1 MPYDH
6 SLTQQAQEVM
16 NTSILSRIQKINE
29 NEMNALYAKS
39 RPDYAA
45 LRRFLLDTSTL
56 TSPGFVLRRYI
67 QTKFPHFLTDA
78 QGNLL
83 RPGVDY
89 TDLTRNANVPWE
101 KDGSTA
107 IVDQVAKKLA
117 HICAQNHKQNPD
129 YPNLTKTTWHN
140 YLTDSQPQ
148 ADRILM
154 IAVTLQMDVETTK
167 EYCLACGY
175 DGYSARNPLD
185 MICYYCQQWP
195 EQYDWPK
202 VLELF
207 RRFQQQVRFQTAASS
222 APPAE
227 APAGQTARL
236 YRRFSDLF
244 NASLP
249 ADQQDQALIS
259 MMAGHAD
266 QFLSYRW
273 SARGDSRSNVW
284 EDARECARKTTR
296 KNARADAYPGLQRA
310 GYFSRTNRL
319 YYMRLLQYLAALYP
333 QVEHDAVPESAYRSL
348 YPNRTK
354 DADDPAPRGYV
365 SLDHILAHVARA
377 KKSQA
382 EVQENLDIYIR
393 GITYP
398 LKQHAGLLDLEDL
411 MDAMYSPADW
421 NFGLWEEE
429 GELAGYKP
437 KPTKSKK
444 NIPPTKGDY
453 VFCRDYITRA
463 RAILHIKYSK
473 NNALI
478 NPAVCRKDIL
488 LLGYFLL
495 RGLQSLCNPPV
506 QEWPAAIRE
515 LLSGGHLFTDT
526 FPSLAPQSEQ
536 QLADLLR
543 PFDSTMQQILSQL
556 RPESS
561 AQAYDIQAV
570 LHHCLDLLLDQFGFL
585 PLYLPAVFDRF
596 VRLSLM
602 MDNQDSPLPL
612 LLLTPFKAP
621 YHEA

>member
-89 TDLTRNANVPWE
+89 TDLTHTANVPWE

-207 RRFQQQVRFQTAASS
+207 RRFQQQVRLQTAASS
-222 APPAE
+222 APPVE

-236 YRRFSDLF
+236 YRWFSDLF

-249 ADQQDQALIS
+249 ADQRDQALITL
-259 MMAGHAD
+259 MAGHAD

-273 SARGDSRSNVW
+273 SARGDSWENVR
-284 EDARECARKTTR
+284 EDAREDVQE
-296 KNARADAYPGLQRA
+296 NARADAYPGLQRA

-319 YYMRLLQYLAALYP
+319 YYMRLLQYLAVLYP

-365 SLDHILAHVARA
+365 SLDHILAHTARA

-382 EVQENLDIYIR
+382 EVKENLMECIR
-393 GITYP
+393 PISYP
-398 LKQHAGLLDLEDL
+398 LKQSAGLPDLKDL
-411 MDAMYSPADW
+411 TAAMYSYAGWD
-421 NFGLWEEE
+421 FCAWEAE
-429 GELAGYKP
+429 GERTGYKP

-444 NIPPTKGDY
+444 NIPPTKDDY
-453 VFCRDYITRA
+453 VFCKDYITRA

-478 NPAVCRKDIL
+478 SPAVCRKDIL

-495 RGLQSLCNPPV
+495 QGMQDLHHTSGQA
-506 QEWPAAIRE
+506 WPDPIQE
-515 LLSGGHLFTDT
+515 LLNGGHLFTDT

-556 RPESS
+556 WPESS

>member
-16 NTSILSRIQKINE
+16 NISILSRIQKINE

-83 RPGVDY
+83 RPGADY
-89 TDLTRNANVPWE
+89 NDLTHNANVPWE

-207 RRFQQQVRFQTAASS
+207 RRFQQQAGLQTAASS
-222 APPAE
+222 ASPAE
-227 APAGQTARL
+227 APAGQTVRL
-236 YRRFSDLF
+236 YRWFSDLF

-249 ADQQDQALIS
+249 ADQRDQALIS
-259 MMAGHAD
+259 LMAGHAD

-273 SARGDSRSNVW
+273 SARGDSWENVW
-284 EDARECARKTTR
+284 EDVRADAQE
-296 KNARADAYPGLQRA
+296 NARADAYPGLQRA

-333 QVEHDAVPESAYRSL
+333 EMERDAVPESVYRSL

-354 DADDPAPRGYV
+354 DADDPAIGGYV
-365 SLDHILAHVARA
+365 SLDHILAYVAQA
-377 KKSQA
+377 KKSKA
-382 EVQENLDIYIR
+382 EVQENLEAYIHPVF
-393 GITYP
+393 YP
-398 LKQHAGLLDLEDL
+398 LKQDAGLPDLKDL
-411 MDAMYSPADW
+411 IAAMQLFADW
-421 NFGLWEEE
+421 NFCAWETE

-444 NIPPTKGDY
+444 NIPPTKDDY

-463 RAILHIKYSK
+463 RAILYIKYSK

-478 NPAVCRKDIL
+478 SPAVCRKDIL

-495 RGLQSLCNPPV
+495 RGLQGLYNPPV

-515 LLSGGHLFTDT
+515 LLSGGHLFTDA
-526 FPSLAPQSEQ
+526 FPSLAPQSDQ

>member
-89 TDLTRNANVPWE
+89 TDLTRTANVPWE

-236 YRRFSDLF
+236 YRWFSDLF

-249 ADQQDQALIS
+249 ADQRDQALIS
-259 MMAGHAD
+259 LMAGHAD

-273 SARGDSRSNVW
+273 SARGDSWENIW
-284 EDARECARKTTR
+284 EDVRADAQE
-296 KNARADAYPGLQRA
+296 NARADAYPGLQRA

-333 QVEHDAVPESAYRSL
+333 EVERDAVPESVYRSL

-354 DADDPAPRGYV
+354 DADDPAIGGYV
-365 SLDHILAHVARA
+365 SLDHILAHVAQA

-382 EVQENLDIYIR
+382 EVKENLEAYIHP
-393 GITYP
+393 IFYP
-398 LKQHAGLLDLEDL
+398 LKQDAGLPDLKDL
-411 MDAMYSPADW
+411 TAAMYSYAGWD
-421 NFGLWEEE
+421 FCAWEAE
-429 GELAGYKP
+429 GERTGYKP

-444 NIPPTKGDY
+444 NIPPTKDDY
-453 VFCRDYITRA
+453 VFCKDYITRA

-478 NPAVCRKDIL
+478 SPAVCRKDIL

-495 RGLQSLCNPPV
+495 QGMQDLHHTSGQV
-506 QEWPAAIRE
+506 WPDPIQE
-515 LLSGGHLFTDT
+515 LLNGGHLFTDT
-526 FPSLAPQSEQ
+526 FPSLAPQSDQ

-556 RPESS
+556 WPESS

>member
-16 NTSILSRIQKINE
+16 STSILSRIQKINE

-89 TDLTRNANVPWE
+89 TDLTRTANVPWE

-207 RRFQQQVRFQTAASS
+207 RRFQQQAGLQTAASS

-236 YRRFSDLF
+236 YRWFSDLF

-249 ADQQDQALIS
+249 ADQRDQALITL
-259 MMAGHAD
+259 MAGHAD

-273 SARGDSRSNVW
+273 SVRGDSWENVW
-284 EDARECARKTTR
+284 KDAREDAQE
-296 KNARADAYPGLQRA
+296 NARADAYPGLQRA

-333 QVEHDAVPESAYRSL
+333 EVERDAVPESVYRSL

-354 DADDPAPRGYV
+354 DADDPAPKGYV
-365 SLDHILAHVARA
+365 SLDHILAHTARA

-382 EVQENLDIYIR
+382 EVKENLMEYIR
-393 GITYP
+393 PISYP
-398 LKQHAGLLDLEDL
+398 LKQSAGLPDLKDL
-411 MDAMYSPADW
+411 TAAMYSYAGWD
-421 NFGLWEEE
+421 FCAWEAE
-429 GELAGYKP
+429 GERTGYKP

-444 NIPPTKGDY
+444 NIPPTKDDY
-453 VFCRDYITRA
+453 VFCKDYITRA

-495 RGLQSLCNPPV
+495 QGMQDLHHTSGQA
-506 QEWPAAIRE
+506 WPDPIQE
-515 LLSGGHLFTDT
+515 LLNGGHLFTDT

-556 RPESS
+556 WPESS

>member
-89 TDLTRNANVPWE
+89 TDLTRTANVPWE

-207 RRFQQQVRFQTAASS
+207 RRFQQQAGLQTAASS

-236 YRRFSDLF
+236 YRWFSDLF

-249 ADQQDQALIS
+249 ADQRDQALITL
-259 MMAGHAD
+259 MAGHAD

-273 SARGDSRSNVW
+273 SVRGDSWENVW
-284 EDARECARKTTR
+284 KDAREDAQE
-296 KNARADAYPGLQRA
+296 NARADAYPGLQRA

-333 QVEHDAVPESAYRSL
+333 KVKRNAVQEPTYRTL

-354 DADDPAPRGYV
+354 DADDPAPKGYV
-365 SLDHILAHVARA
+365 SLDHILAHTARA

-382 EVQENLDIYIR
+382 EVKENLMEYIR
-393 GITYP
+393 PISYP
-398 LKQHAGLLDLEDL
+398 LKQSAGLPDLKDL
-411 MDAMYSPADW
+411 TAAMYSYAGWD
-421 NFGLWEEE
+421 FCAWEAE
-429 GELAGYKP
+429 GERTGYKP

-444 NIPPTKGDY
+444 NIPPTKDDY
-453 VFCRDYITRA
+453 VFCKDYITRA

-478 NPAVCRKDIL
+478 SPAVCRKDIL

-495 RGLQSLCNPPV
+495 QGMQDLHHTSGQA
-506 QEWPAAIRE
+506 WPDPIQE
-515 LLSGGHLFTDT
+515 LLNGGHLFTDT

-556 RPESS
+556 WPESS

>member
-78 QGNLL
+78 QDNLL
-83 RPGVDY
+83 CLGVDY
-89 TDLTRNANVPWE
+89 TDLTRTANVPWE

-154 IAVTLQMDVETTK
+154 IAITLQMDVETTK

-207 RRFQQQVRFQTAASS
+207 RRFQQQAGFQTAASS
-222 APPAE
+222 VPPAE

-236 YRRFSDLF
+236 YRWFSDLF

-249 ADQQDQALIS
+249 ADQRDQALITL
-259 MMAGHAD
+259 MAGHAD

-273 SARGDSRSNVW
+273 SARGDSWENVR
-284 EDARECARKTTR
+284 EDAREDAQE
-296 KNARADAYPGLQRA
+296 NARADAYPGLQRA

-333 QVEHDAVPESAYRSL
+333 EVERDAVPESVYRSL

-354 DADDPAPRGYV
+354 DADDPAIGGYV
-365 SLDHILAHVARA
+365 SLDHILAHVAQA

-382 EVQENLDIYIR
+382 EVKENLMEYIR
-393 GITYP
+393 PISYP
-398 LKQHAGLLDLEDL
+398 LKQSAGLPDLKDL
-411 MDAMYSPADW
+411 TAAMYSYAGWD
-421 NFGLWEEE
+421 FCAWEAE
-429 GELAGYKP
+429 GERTGYKP

-444 NIPPTKGDY
+444 NIPPTKDDY
-453 VFCRDYITRA
+453 VFCKDYITRA

-478 NPAVCRKDIL
+478 SPAVCRKDIL

-495 RGLQSLCNPPV
+495 QGMQDLHHTSGQA
-506 QEWPAAIRE
+506 WPDPIQE
-515 LLSGGHLFTDT
+515 LLNGGHLFTDT
-526 FPSLAPQSEQ
+526 FPSLAPQSDQ

-556 RPESS
+556 WPESS

>member
-1 MPYDH
+1 
-6 SLTQQAQEVM
+6 M

-83 RPGVDY
+83 RPEVDY
-89 TDLTRNANVPWE
+89 NDLTRNANIPWE
-101 KDGSTA
+101 KDGSTD

-117 HICAQNHKQNPD
+117 HICAQNHKQNSD

-185 MICYYCQQWP
+185 MVCYYCQQWP

-207 RRFQQQVRFQTAASS
+207 HRFQQQAGLQTAASS

-236 YRRFSDLF
+236 YRWFSDLF

-249 ADQQDQALIS
+249 ADQRDQALVS
-259 MMAGHAD
+259 LMADHAD
-266 QFLSYRW
+266 QFLSYCW
-273 SARGDSRSNVW
+273 SARGDSRENVW
-284 EDARECARKTTR
+284 EDAREDAQE
-296 KNARADAYPGLQRA
+296 NARADACPSLQQT

-333 QVEHDAVPESAYRSL
+333 EVERNAILESDYKYL

-354 DADDPAPRGYV
+354 DADDPAIEGYV

-377 KKSQA
+377 KKSKA
-382 EVQENLDIYIR
+382 DVRKSLKVYIR
-393 GITYP
+393 PIPYP
-398 LKQHAGLLDLEDL
+398 LKQSAGLPDLKDL
-411 MDAMYSPADW
+411 TSAMYFYADW
-421 NFGLWEEE
+421 DFRAWEAE
-429 GELAGYKP
+429 GDRIGYKP

-444 NIPPTKGDY
+444 NIPPTKDDY
-453 VFCRDYITRA
+453 VFCRDYRTRA

-478 NPAVCRKDIL
+478 SPAVCRKDIL

-495 RGLQSLCNPPV
+495 QGMQDLHHTSGQA
-506 QEWPAAIRE
+506 WPDPIQD
-515 LLSGGHLFTDT
+515 LLNGGHLFTD
-526 FPSLAPQSEQ
+526 PVDSLKPHSEE
-536 QLADLLR
+536 QLTEVLQ
-543 PFDSTMQQILSQL
+543 PFDRTMQQILSQL

-561 AQAYDIQAV
+561 AQIYDIQAV
-570 LHHCLDLLLDQFGFL
+570 LHHCLDLLLGQFGFL

-612 LLLTPFKAP
+612 LLLTPFRAP
-621 YHEA
+621 YYEA

>member
-89 TDLTRNANVPWE
+89 TDLTRTANVPWE

-207 RRFQQQVRFQTAASS
+207 RRFQQQAGLQTAASS

-236 YRRFSDLF
+236 YRWFSDLF

-249 ADQQDQALIS
+249 ADQRDQALITL
-259 MMAGHAD
+259 MAGHAD

-273 SARGDSRSNVW
+273 SVRGDSWENVW
-284 EDARECARKTTR
+284 KDAREDAQE
-296 KNARADAYPGLQRA
+296 NARADAYPGLQRA

-333 QVEHDAVPESAYRSL
+333 QVERDAVPESVYRSL

-354 DADDPAPRGYV
+354 DADDPAIGGYV
-365 SLDHILAHVARA
+365 SLDHILAHVAQA

-382 EVQENLDIYIR
+382 EVKENLMEYIR
-393 GITYP
+393 PISYP
-398 LKQHAGLLDLEDL
+398 LKQSAGLPDLKDL
-411 MDAMYSPADW
+411 TAAMYSYAGWD
-421 NFGLWEEE
+421 FCAWEAE
-429 GELAGYKP
+429 GERTGYKP

-444 NIPPTKGDY
+444 NIPPTKDDY
-453 VFCRDYITRA
+453 VFCKDYITRA

-495 RGLQSLCNPPV
+495 QGMQDLHHTSGQA
-506 QEWPAAIRE
+506 WPDPIQE
-515 LLSGGHLFTDT
+515 LLNGGHLFTDT
-526 FPSLAPQSEQ
+526 FPSLEPQSEQ

-556 RPESS
+556 WPESS